1 MRKSDTTIPLM
12 LVMALVFLIAEAFI
26 LVAKPMEVEAR
37 TMKITAYCGCRKCNG
52 KWYGQSTASGT
63 DYKEGRTIAVDKHQI
78 PLGTH
83 VWINGHE
90 YIAEDT
96 GNRITWDC
104 IDIYFDDHQEAKK
117 FGVKYMDVEW

>member
-26 LVAKPMEVEAR
+26 LAAKPMEVEAR
-37 TMKITAYCGCRKCNG
+37 TFKATAYCGCKKCNG
-52 KWYGQSTASGT
+52 KWTGQPTASGT
-63 DYKEGRTIAVDKHQI
+63 NYEAGRTIAVDKHQI

-90 YIAEDT
+90 YVAEDT
-96 GNRITWDC
+96 GSGIGWDRV
-104 IDIYFDDHQEAKK
+104 DIYFDSHSEALK
-117 FGVKYMDVEW
+117 FGEKYVDVEW

>member
-12 LVMALVFLIAEAFI
+12 LVMALVLLIAEAF
-26 LVAKPMEVEAR
+26 LLCFTPETVEAR
-37 TMKITAYCGCRKCNG
+37 TFKATAYCGCRKCNG
-52 KWYGQSTASGT
+52 KWTGQPTASGT
-63 DYKEGRTIAVDKHQI
+63 NYEAGRTIAVDPEQI

-96 GNRITWDC
+96 GYGIGWDRV
-104 IDIYFDDHQEAKK
+104 DIYFDNHKDALD
-117 FGVKYMDVEW
+117 FGVRKVNVEW